1 MRDDV
6 LPAITISLREIPKR
20 LVLSCEGDTVSI
32 ISEGEVKAATKVAET
47 RLQNVF
53 KSKFATDAFELL
65 SADSAGK
72 TFKITRSGN
81 DVSVTIDDVAV
92 NFGGDKEASVILEPG
107 LHLLVA
113 FIRGMPSAK
122 GSVKVDGIGTAEME
136 IADGTNSDFATIK
149 IRA

>member
-1 MRDDV
+1 MRDDTM
-6 LPAITISLREIPKR
+6 PAITISLRELPKR
-20 LVLSCEGDTVSI
+20 LVISCDGDTVSVS
-32 ISEGEVKAATKVAET
+32 SEGEVIDVAKIAET

-53 KSKFATDAFELL
+53 KSRFATDTFEVLV
-65 SADSAGK
+65 AESAGK
-72 TFKITRSGN
+72 TFKITRSTN
-81 DVSVTIDDVAV
+81 DVSVTIDDIAV

-113 FIRGMPSAK
+113 FIRGMPGAK

-136 IADGTNSDFATIK
+136 IANGTNSDFATIK